1 MGAENGEVRKDIERK
16 EANSTSQESDAIL
29 RYADLRAVAYNPFIS
44 KEERKDFAQNLIA
57 LVKTL
62 NEGRGLGSEFREDLL
77 KQIQTIEMGYISVK
91 KVADAVK
98 QLERES
104 RGGVRVPHIYSH
116 AIDCIKDAIE
126 NGVPNTAL
134 EPSQKTIQKYLYE
147 TRQRSIL
154 R

>member
-1 MGAENGEVRKDIERK
+1 MTAEGNGVPKKVERK
-16 EANSTSQESDAIL
+16 EADSTPQESDAIL
-29 RYADLRAVAYNPFIS
+29 RYADLRAAAYNPLMS
-44 KEERKDFAQNLIA
+44 KEDRRDFAQNLID

-77 KQIQTIEMGYISVK
+77 KQIQIIEKGYISIK
-91 KVADAVK
+91 KVAETVK

-116 AIDCIKDAIE
+116 AIDCIKEAIE